1 MYFFDTYALVESFV
15 GNRAYKRF
23 FNYTFI
29 VTHLNI
35 AEFYSYLLRNT
46 SKDDATILLDKMEF
60 NIVPLSLKLFKQ
72 AAEFKL
78 DNNKKELSWADC
90 IGYMAA
96 KQLKLKFLTGDKEF
110 KGMANVEFA
119 R

>member
-1 MYFFDTYALVESFV
+1 MYFFDTYALVESFA
-15 GNRAYKRF
+15 GNAEYKRF
-23 FNYTFI
+23 FNYHFI

-46 SKDDATILLDKMEF
+46 SKNDARMLLDEMEF
-60 NIVPLSLKLFKQ
+60 DIVPLSLELIKQ
-72 AAEFKL
+72 ATEFKL
-78 DNNKKELSWADC
+78 ENKRKELSWADS
-90 IGYMAA
+90 IGYVAA

-110 KGMANVEFA
+110 KGMENVEFV